1 MDFRKT
7 NVCFV
12 IRFIFYNNIS
22 ICNCRKLQKNVQ
34 FIQIF
39 FFRLRL
45 VVQFISLFWGRFCK
59 LEEVGP
65 CWRKYLIGGMPLKS
79 LPGS

>member
-1 MDFRKT
+1 MT

-45 VVQFISLFWGRFCK
+45 LVQFISLFWGRFCK
-59 LEEVGP
+59 LDEVEP
-65 CWRKYLIGGMPLKS
+65 CWRKYLTGGMPLKS